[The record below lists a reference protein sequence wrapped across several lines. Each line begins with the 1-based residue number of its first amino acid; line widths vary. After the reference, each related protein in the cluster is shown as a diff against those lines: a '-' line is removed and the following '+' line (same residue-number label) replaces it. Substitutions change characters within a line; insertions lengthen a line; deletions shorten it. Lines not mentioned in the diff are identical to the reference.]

1 MGMCSLHKQIATVSP
16 SQINYYGDTLSRSG
30 TTFRSISIFCTI
42 VLIVGV
48 LFWDVVAMAFSPND
62 TISNVLTEW
71 NPKTG
76 GLLALLFLALWVH
89 WFLPLPQC
97 WKGCQG
103 LRPIG

>member
-1 MGMCSLHKQIATVSP
+1 MSEYGYAIA
-16 SQINYYGDTLSRSG
+16 RSNK
-30 TTFRSISIFCTI
+30 TFRNISAFCSFAL
-42 VLIVGV
+42 VVGV
-48 LFWDVVAMAFSPND
+48 LLWDVVAMAYSPGD
-62 TISNVLTEW
+62 TISNVLSEW

-103 LRPIG
+103 LRVIG

>member
-1 MGMCSLHKQIATVSP
+1 
-16 SQINYYGDTLSRSG
+16 
-30 TTFRSISIFCTI
+30 
-42 VLIVGV
+42 
-48 LFWDVVAMAFSPND
+48 MAFSPND